1 METREQRIRLGEMIS
16 QAVELR
22 REAENRELIDALTP
36 YAVANAPR
44 QPSNELDAMNVAFL
58 VGADD
63 EEDFVRAVE
72 DFAEQRRDLI
82 RMRLLGPLAPY
93 DFVSAHQLVE

>member
-1 METREQRIRLGEMIS
+1 
-16 QAVELR
+16 
-22 REAENRELIDALTP
+22 
-36 YAVANAPR
+36 
-44 QPSNELDAMNVAFL
+44 MNVAFL
-58 VGADD
+58 VATDD

-93 DFVSAHQLVE
+93 DLVSAHQLVE